1 MKKTE
6 LKKLLKPLIKECIKE
21 VIFEDGTLSG
31 IISEVAK
38 GLGNVNTSQT
48 IVEASSKPKQ
58 DFKRVRKNLGAGN
71 EMKKHLEE
79 SRKKLESSTGL
90 KGIFEGTQPMHQSRK
105 SENSQYSSLRDRD
118 PNDAGVDITGILSV
132 AGNAWDQ
139 LK

>member
-38 GLGNVNTSQT
+38 GLGNTNTTQT

-58 DFKRVRKNLGAGN
+58 NFNRVRENLGASN
-71 EMKKHLEE
+71 EIKKHLEE
-79 SRKKLESSTGL
+79 SKKKLENSTGL
-90 KGIFEGTQPMHQSRK
+90 KGIFEGTQPMHQSRQG
-105 SENSQYSSLRDRD
+105 ENSQYSSLRDRD
-118 PNDAGVDITGILSV
+118 PGDAGVDITGILSV
-132 AGNAWDQ
+132 AGNAWGQ

>member
-38 GLGNVNTSQT
+38 GLGNINTSQT
-48 IVEASSKPKQ
+48 IVQASSKPKPN
-58 DFKRVRKNLGAGN
+58 FNRVRENLGAGN
-71 EMKKHLEE
+71 EIKKHLEE
-79 SRKKLESSTGL
+79 SKKKLENSSGL
-90 KGIFEGTQPMHQSRK
+90 KGIFEGIQPMHQASK
-105 SENSQYSSLRDRD
+105 KENTQYSPLRDRD
-118 PNDAGVDITGILSV
+118 PGDAGVDITGIMNV
-132 AGNAWDQ
+132 AGGAWDQ

>member
-38 GLGNVNTSQT
+38 GLGSVNTSQT

-58 DFKRVRKNLGAGN
+58 NFNRVQENQDRGN
-71 EMKKHLEE
+71 EIRKHLEE
-79 SRKKLESSTGL
+79 SKRKLENSSGL
-90 KGIFEGTQPMHQSRK
+90 KGIFEGTQPMHQSSK
-105 SENSQYSSLRDRD
+105 SENAQYSPLRDRD
-118 PNDAGVDITGILSV
+118 PGDAGVDISGIMNV
-132 AGNAWDQ
+132 AGNAWQQ